1 MRGDPIT
8 RRKTRSLSKQH
19 LRLWLQMLRA
29 TGHVETAVRERLRD
43 TFGTTLPRFDV
54 MAALFRAPDGLT
66 MTKLSRE
73 LKVSNGNVTG
83 IVDRLAEQGLVSRE
97 PGSEDRRII
106 QLKATDKGR
115 TLLTSLIETQTSIT
129 IKIME
134 HMSVEDLAALLKG
147 MNGLIKAIGEYQG
160 KL

>member
-83 IVDRLAEQGLVSRE
+83 IVDRLVKDRLVVRT
-97 PGSEDRRII
+97 PNAQDRR
-106 QLKATDKGR
+106 ATHVALTKGGHEKFAEIAAIHEEWIDE
-115 TLLTSLIETQTSIT
+115 LLGSFDDRDSATLIEL
-129 IKIME
+129 
-134 HMSVEDLAALLKG
+134 LARAVPREASKHG
-147 MNGLIKAIGEYQG
+147 G
-160 KL
+160 